1 MTLILENVNDFKL
14 WSQLLLQMK
23 TLVPWFQN
31 VDIPKVVILMY
42 IIPIEVKT
50 ATKVEIIAQTKLTLA
65 QIVLNSAITRFT
77 TKL

>member
-1 MTLILENVNDFKL
+1 MVTVAIANENTCTMVSGLFL
-14 WSQLLLQMK
+14 
-23 TLVPWFQN
+23 N
-31 VDIPKVVILMY
+31 VEIPKVVILMY
-42 IIPIEVKT
+42 IIPIEDKT

>member
-1 MTLILENVNDFKL
+1 MY
-14 WSQLLLQMK
+14 
-23 TLVPWFQN
+23 VPRLFM
-31 VDIPKVVILMY
+31 LMY

-50 ATKVEIIAQTKLTLA
+50 TRKVEIIAQTRLTLA

>member
-1 MTLILENVNDFKL
+1 MVTVAIANENTCTMV
-14 WSQLLLQMK
+14 WGLLL
-23 TLVPWFQN
+23 N

>member
-1 MTLILENVNDFKL
+1 MVTVAIANENTCTMVSGLFLNE
-14 WSQLLLQMK
+14 
-23 TLVPWFQN
+23 
-31 VDIPKVVILMY
+31 DIPKVVILMY

-65 QIVLNSAITRFT
+65 QIVLNSAITSFT